1 MPNQRTLGL
10 DRTAWDIV
18 LNTSGDIAV
27 VSNPYSIAQDV
38 ASSVR
43 CFRSECWYDTTLGV
57 PYLTDVFANPP
68 PLSLVAARIE
78 EEALKVPHV
87 LSASCVFT
95 EQNKGTRGLAGS
107 VLITDDLGSKFK
119 IGL

>member
-1 MPNQRTLGL
+1 MPSQRTLAL
-10 DRTAWDIV
+10 DRTVWDLV
-18 LNTSGDIAV
+18 LDTSGNIAV

-38 ASSVR
+38 ASAVR
-43 CFRSECWYDTTLGV
+43 CFRGECWYDTALGA

-78 EEALKVPHV
+78 EEALRVPHV
-87 LSASCVFT
+87 ISATCLFT

-107 VLITDDLGSKFK
+107 ILITDDLGNKLQ